1 MTRTLVWF
9 RGKDLRVAD
18 HAPLRDAVAG
28 GEVIPLFV
36 IDPYFFAPERAA
48 RLPHRMQVLV
58 DGLAELAETIE
69 RLGSTLVLARGRAVD
84 VVPELAKRWRVDRV
98 VAHRWTEP
106 FGRERDARV
115 AQGLGGIPL
124 QLHEGETLVPPG
136 SVRTQAGG
144 PYAVFTPFARALQE
158 RVAIAAPLAAPRR
171 LPPVPDDVVV
181 PRALEAEVPALPR
194 NPRVLAGG
202 EHAGRAR
209 LRAFLRGP
217 GPRYH
222 RDRDRLDRDGTSR
235 LSIDLKF
242 GTLSPRAVWHA
253 AGDALGGAALARFQ
267 AELLWREFAY
277 HLLHEHPHLL
287 ERPFRP
293 EWEGFPWREDTA
305 GWQAWVDG
313 HTGYPVVDA
322 AARQLRAEGFVHG
335 RARMIAASFLAKH
348 LMIDF
353 RRGEAHYMKYLAD
366 GDWASNDLGWQWTT
380 GCGCDA
386 SPYHR
391 VFNPTLQ
398 GERFD
403 PDGAYVRRWLP
414 ELGTADYPPPIVDHA
429 AARARFLAAATAHLR
444 RGAAAASSRR
454 AAPATASRRG
464 GRPSSSGRG
473 RSPRRA

>member
-1 MTRTLVWF
+1 VTRTLVWF

-144 PYAVFTPFARALQE
+144 PYAVFTPL
-158 RVAIAAPLAAPRR
+158 
-171 LPPVPDDVVV
+171 
-181 PRALEAEVPALPR
+181 
-194 NPRVLAGG
+194 
-202 EHAGRAR
+202 
-209 LRAFLRGP
+209 
-217 GPRYH
+217 
-222 RDRDRLDRDGTSR
+222 
-235 LSIDLKF
+235 
-242 GTLSPRAVWHA
+242 
-253 AGDALGGAALARFQ
+253 
-267 AELLWREFAY
+267 
-277 HLLHEHPHLL
+277 
-287 ERPFRP
+287 
-293 EWEGFPWREDTA
+293 
-305 GWQAWVDG
+305 
-313 HTGYPVVDA
+313 
-322 AARQLRAEGFVHG
+322 
-335 RARMIAASFLAKH
+335 
-348 LMIDF
+348 
-353 RRGEAHYMKYLAD
+353 
-366 GDWASNDLGWQWTT
+366 
-380 GCGCDA
+380 
-386 SPYHR
+386 
-391 VFNPTLQ
+391 
-398 GERFD
+398 ERFD